1 MFKFVRSIRN
11 YFAREAA
18 RHEKLEKMF
27 QPGKQVRS
35 VRTGKVYLVEW
46 VDMNAAL
53 LSRPGQRFILDWFT
67 PAGTIRTEVADDWD
81 PVAA

>member
-1 MFKFVRSIRN
+1 MFKFVRRIRA

-18 RHEKLEKMF
+18 RHNKLEEMF
-27 QPGKQVRS
+27 QAGKHVRS
-35 VRTGKVYLVEW
+35 VKTGKVYEVEW

-53 LSRPGQRFILDWFT
+53 VAGNGQQFIVDWFT